1 MLVVYVKLW
10 KIDGQKQRHIAGKSF
25 KISRIGDVSEIQAW
39 VEDVIWEQLKKE
51 GEENE

>member
-25 KISRIGDVSEIQAW
+25 KIKDVVDVGEVLQW
-39 VEDVIWEQLKKE
+39 VEEVIGEQLVKE
-51 GEENE
+51 GGE

>member
-25 KISRIGDVSEIQAW
+25 KVRDVEGITMVLDW
-39 VEDVIWEQLKKE
+39 VANTLGEVLERE
-51 GEENE
+51 GE

>member
-25 KISRIGDVSEIQAW
+25 KVRDVEGITTVLDW
-39 VEDVIWEQLKKE
+39 VANTLGEVLERE
-51 GEENE
+51 GE